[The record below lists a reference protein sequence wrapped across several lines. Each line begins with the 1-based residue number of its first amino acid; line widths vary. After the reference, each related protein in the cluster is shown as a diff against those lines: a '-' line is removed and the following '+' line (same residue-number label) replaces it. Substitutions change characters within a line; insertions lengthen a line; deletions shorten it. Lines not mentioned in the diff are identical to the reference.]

1 MSAPLDSLSAR
12 FKDGKS
18 KRETP
23 ELQPAIVNARLKPAI
38 TPHAPRAYSDQ
49 NATRIPDGPLAIP
62 VAISKARWR

>member
-1 MSAPLDSLSAR
+1 MVDMSAPLDSLSAR

-49 NATRIPDGPLAIP
+49 NATRIP
-62 VAISKARWR
+62 RWSPRNTRCDQ